1 MYILFA
7 GCEYGG
13 YSSDIT
19 RTWPINGNFTKSQE
33 ILYEIVH
40 FTQRGIHLAA
50 ENAKTFALDD
60 LFELMCSL
68 LGKYLQDIVK
78 ADKLHEMGTQRQIG
92 FRFCPHHVSHYL
104 GMDIHDT
111 PLIKRSSPVEP
122 GMVFTI
128 EPGMIETILFSSDK
142 VNMFSFFRT
151 LSQAYIFHSI
161 VKRFMRNSVALEF
174 VLKTMYF
181 VQKIMVLKI

>member
-1 MYILFA
+1 MINARVDFYCRMRGAQYLAYPPVVAAGNNANIIHYINNTQEAKMGDLVLMDA

-13 YSSDIT
+13 YCSDIT
-19 RTWPINGNFTKSQE
+19 RTWPVNGQFTKAQE

-40 FTQRGIHLAA
+40 LTQRGIYLTAD
-50 ENAKTFALDD
+50 NAKTFSLDD
-60 LFELMCSL
+60 LFDLMCSQ

-78 ADKLHEMGTQRQIG
+78 ADKLAEMGSARQIG

-111 PLIKRSSPVEP
+111 PLIKRSCPVVP

-128 EPGMIETILFSSDK
+128 EPGMHMDFLSS
-142 VNMFSFFRT
+142 
-151 LSQAYIFHSI
+151 
-161 VKRFMRNSVALEF
+161 
-174 VLKTMYF
+174 
-181 VQKIMVLKI
+181 